1 MSRPLDISSTLASR
15 QAASSGIAVSNNS
28 RKSTSGKKSNKK
40 TMSPLS
46 ADIIQQRSSR
56 SLLANVLDLEDDL
69 LMITLDQQAKIKIA
83 QNSRA
88 AAVGGCGSSGSG
100 GGGFSGSEVSRC
112 RTAATMSDVVNNS
125 RISNGDE
132 CMDHVPH
139 HHHAHHQQQQ
149 QRAVKLCSSTVS
161 AVTSDCCPDCCC
173 CTMPECQIPYQGRMT
188 TSGLNGSAPVYD
200 HMIGVSGGAGGSCL
214 GVDVCRV
221 TAAWREAEKATVD
234 VAAPTM
240 QLSTIGSTP
249 VPRLSDVGGPGSPRV
264 VVVQPTA
271 STTTGPF
278 GSSTVECS
286 LLSDVLDE
294 VKYLV
299 ARVRR
304 DAETQ
309 QACSDW
315 KFAAMVVDRLCL
327 WMFSVFTIVS
337 TGAILLSAPHV
348 VV

>member
-15 QAASSGIAVSNNS
+15 QEASSGVAVSNNS
-28 RKSTSGKKSNKK
+28 RKSAGSKKSNKK

-83 QNSRA
+83 QNKRA
-88 AAVGGCGSSGSG
+88 TAMVGSGSGSG
-100 GGGFSGSEVSRC
+100 GGGFSGSEVSRG
-112 RTAATMSDVVNNS
+112 RTASAISNVVSSS
-125 RISNGDE
+125 RIANGDD
-132 CMDHVPH
+132 CMDRMQHQ
-139 HHHAHHQQQQ
+139 HHAHHQQQQ
-149 QRAVKLCSSTVS
+149 QRAVKLCSTAVS
-161 AVTSDCCPDCCC
+161 AVTADCCPDCCC
-173 CTMPECQIPYQGRMT
+173 CTLPECQIPYHGHMT
-188 TSGLNGSAPVYD
+188 TSGLNGSAPGYD
-200 HMIGVSGGAGGSCL
+200 HLIGVGGGGGSCL

-221 TAAWREAEKATVD
+221 TSAWRETEKATAD
-234 VAAPTM
+234 IAASAMQTSTVGPTN
-240 QLSTIGSTP
+240 
-249 VPRLSDVGGPGSPRV
+249 VPLLSDVGGPGTPRV

-278 GSSTVECS
+278 GSSNVECS
-286 LLSDVLDE
+286 LLADVLDE

-327 WMFSVFTIVS
+327 WMFSVFTVVS